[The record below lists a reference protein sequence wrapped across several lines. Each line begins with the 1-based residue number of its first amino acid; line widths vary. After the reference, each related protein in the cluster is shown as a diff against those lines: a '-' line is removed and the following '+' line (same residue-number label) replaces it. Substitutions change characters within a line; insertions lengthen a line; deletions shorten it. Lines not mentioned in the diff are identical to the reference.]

1 MTYDQAPVHSPGP
14 VDALPGSAELP
25 GSDGLP
31 PGELA
36 TAGLAADD
44 VPTVPM
50 IRLVRRPD
58 LTRLLR

>member
-1 MTYDQAPVHSPGP
+1 MPYHQAPVPSPGS
-14 VDALPGSAELP
+14 VDAVPCSVEP
-25 GSDGLP
+25 PTGLP
-31 PGELA
+31 SGELA

-58 LTRLLR
+58 LPRLVR

>member
-1 MTYDQAPVHSPGP
+1 MPYHQAPVPSPGS

-25 GSDGLP
+25 TGLP

-36 TAGLAADD
+36 TAGLSADD